1 MEIWNHFV
9 GYKPHGD
16 IHQAL
21 SNEGLVH
28 KSTSYPAPG
37 PGIVFFRVITSEL
50 IDLLREASRHG
61 MERVLAIALPNAGIE
76 TAAIWELLSAGASDV
91 FAWDHSPH
99 PAREIAARFKR
110 WRNVDEIV
118 NSPLVKDN
126 LAGQSPTWIRAL
138 RRIVEV
144 ANFTDSSVLIRGE
157 SGTGK
162 ELFAQLVHTLDSRR
176 DKGSLVVC
184 DCTTLVSDLA
194 GSEFFGHERGAFSDE
209 SC

>member
-1 MEIWNHFV
+1 
-9 GYKPHGD
+9 
-16 IHQAL
+16 
-21 SNEGLVH
+21 
-28 KSTSYPAPG
+28 
-37 PGIVFFRVITSEL
+37 
-50 IDLLREASRHG
+50 